1 MLDGNGG
8 QCRVHD
14 QWPRCLAVLGERA
27 EDFPM
32 SFTGFEDTGHPEAA
46 IATPK
51 LQSLSRRS
59 GRALGCECRELR
71 GEFHILGNPARG
83 RSFHVAPQY
92 PTREGGLLAGSSAVD
107 PADQIV
113 PKASRPPTR
122 HSVTPSL
129 TPTRL
134 LQAGQKRTR
143 WTPDSQNVDGI
154 PCDETARTGATR
166 TLNLRVGGS
175 IPPPSPRL
183 TTNTEEINTG
193 STRLLVE
200 PAR

>member
-1 MLDGNGG
+1 MAASAASMTNGPDVWPCWVSARRIS
-8 QCRVHD
+8 QCRS
-14 QWPRCLAVLGERA
+14 PGSRI
-27 EDFPM
+27 P
-32 SFTGFEDTGHPEAA
+32 
-46 IATPK
+46 ATPK

-129 TPTRL
+129 KPTRL

-175 IPPPSPRL
+175 IPPPRL

-193 STRLLVE
+193 FDAASGRTRPLTH
-200 PAR
+200 